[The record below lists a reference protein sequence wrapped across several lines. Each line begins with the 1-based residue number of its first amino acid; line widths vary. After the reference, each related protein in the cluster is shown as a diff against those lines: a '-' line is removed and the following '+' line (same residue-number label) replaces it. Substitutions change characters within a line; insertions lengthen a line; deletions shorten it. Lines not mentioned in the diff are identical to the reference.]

1 MPLRPATASFS
12 DAAFLSA
19 LDHLELPLDHFRH
32 HDHLRLAWLELH
44 SKPFPAAVQS
54 VRVKI
59 QRFGAHHQKSHIYHE
74 TITVAWVSLLA
85 SHSEPTFSDFLRD
98 NDGRLNAALL
108 HTFWSPER
116 LASDAARH
124 AWLAPDIR
132 PLPEITTRGKVS
144 E

>member
-1 MPLRPATASFS
+1 MCSRLATASLS

-32 HDHLRLAWLELH
+32 ADHLRLAWLELH
-44 SKPFPAAVQS
+44 SKTFPAALQS
-54 VRVKI
+54 VRAKI
-59 QRFGAHHQKSHIYHE
+59 RRFAAHHNKSRTYHE
-74 TITVAWVSLLA
+74 TITVAWVSLVA
-85 SHSEPTFSDFLRD
+85 SHSETTFSDFLRD

-124 AWLAPDIR
+124 TWLAPDLR
-132 PLPEITTRGKVS
+132 PLPEIQTSHKVS
-144 E
+144 D